1 MNESNRILNKWIN
14 SLHERAL
21 QLVYNDFKTTF
32 RNFLEND
39 NPLTIHQRNL
49 ETLATEVFK
58 VHNNIAPEIMKD
70 VFEIKNHQYN
80 FRRDVRL

>member
-14 SLHERAL
+14 TLHERAL

-39 NPLTIHQRNL
+39 NPETIHQRNL